1 MIEAGQ
7 FIEDFKEIL
16 VEVEDISLN
25 TNLKDLDSYDSLFV
39 LEIIQFFDEKYSM
52 NIDVEIIQN
61 SVTLED
67 LYKRSFN
74 IN

>member
-7 FIEDFKEIL
+7 FIDDFKEIL
-16 VEVEDISLN
+16 VEEEDISLK

-52 NIDVEIIQN
+52 NIEVQIIQE

>member
-1 MIEAGQ
+1 MIDVSQ

-16 VEVEDISLN
+16 VEVEDISLK

-39 LEIIQFFDEKYSM
+39 LEIIQFFDEKYSI

>member
-1 MIEAGQ
+1 MIEVSQ

-16 VEVEDISLN
+16 VEVEDISLK

-39 LEIIQFFDEKYSM
+39 LEIIQFFDEKYSI

>member
-39 LEIIQFFDEKYSM
+39 LEIIQFFDE
-52 NIDVEIIQN
+52 
-61 SVTLED
+61 
-67 LYKRSFN
+67 
-74 IN
+74 